1 MDARNAVA
9 RNPHIWLAL
18 AAVAG
23 AGVGCTGQHGS
34 PRTAGGKSLSLG
46 EFSPAVSG
54 TPAQFVVAAPETK
67 AIVQADTS
75 ATTDA
80 STPDSK
86 DLVASPG
93 SPFSG
98 IGASS
103 GDLSTV
109 HAGQPVLVDAKVGDI
124 NGRAVY
130 ASAIFDYG
138 LAGISPIGA
147 ELAAEAKL
155 RPLDNWRSFSRR
167 RIATTLGDLIR
178 EELLRAEALQQFTP
192 EQKMGFLG
200 WMEKMQQDFQRA
212 RGGSR
217 ALADRSLRESEGIT
231 IDEWRR
237 RQEDDELVKFQ
248 LRERIIGRVNVS
260 FRDIEQ
266 RYEREKDH
274 FDPPPRAVFRLAQ
287 VNKSRPEDI
296 DAFKSLLGTA
306 ASFED
311 AARSSLNINQPDKG
325 GLEARDLGTKPRVE
339 GEFFPN
345 AALNDAARTMKVGET
360 VGPIELSTTMAWLH
374 LDSEGAKKVPL
385 YEAQLEV
392 EDAVR
397 ADRTQ
402 RELARYVQALQGKA
416 SITDAE
422 QMVERL
428 ARIAEA
434 RYYVVASPG
443 E

>member
-1 MDARNAVA
+1 MA
-9 RNPHIWLAL
+9 
-18 AAVAG
+18 
-23 AGVGCTGQHGS
+23 T
-34 PRTAGGKSLSLG
+34 GKSLSLS
-46 EFSPAVSG
+46 EFSPGVSG
-54 TPAQFVVAAPETK
+54 ASAQFVVAAPETR
-67 AIVQADTS
+67 AIVQAES
-75 ATTDA
+75 GAATDA
-80 STPDSK
+80 STPGSK

-103 GDLSTV
+103 GDLSVV

-287 VNKSRPEDI
+287 VNKSRPEDVE
-296 DAFKSLLGTA
+296 AFKSLLSTA
-306 ASFED
+306 ATFED
-311 AARSSLNINQPDKG
+311 AARSPLNINQPDKG
-325 GLEARDLGTKPRVE
+325 GLEARDLGIKPRAD
-339 GEFFPN
+339 GDFFPN
-345 AALNDAARTMKVGET
+345 AALNDAARTMKVGDT

-385 YEAQLEV
+385 YDAQLEV

-434 RYYVVASPG
+434 RYYVVATPR